1 MSDPRTLPTR
11 PRTHTAARVLIL
23 AGMTAAM
30 TVSAGALRADAWTPP
45 PADQHPT
52 LPANGVQSLTWDG
65 SHWTVTVDPGA
76 WEIKAI
82 EPTQQI
88 LCGTN
93 HGRPCGATYQL
104 ATTADCVMVQVDW
117 SGQHN
122 SSDPW
127 ACKPAAPE
135 EEPCPTETETPRTPT
150 PEPTSSPEPSQTPTP
165 TDESNEQPSPT
176 PSSPETSPTSP
187 ASSPSPLPSDPEPSD
202 SPTSPATSPTLA
214 NTDPTT
220 TSNGRDE
227 STTTPTRAEVA
238 DDEVPAVLNHAVLA
252 ATGVEPWFA
261 LGGAVVLV
269 LIGAIAIGARR
280 GGRR

>member
-30 TVSAGALRADAWTPP
+30 AVSAGALRADAWTPP
-45 PADQHPT
+45 PADQQPT

-65 SHWTVTVDPGA
+65 KHWTVTVDPGA
-76 WEIKAI
+76 WEIKVI

-93 HGRPCGATYQL
+93 YGRPCTTTYQL
-104 ATTADCVMVQVDW
+104 ATTADCVMVQADW

-127 ACKPAAPE
+127 ACKPATSE
-135 EEPCPTETETPRTPT
+135 EEPCPTTPPT
-150 PEPTSSPEPSQTPTP
+150 TTSPEPSTPQPEPSEPAPATPTEEP
-165 TDESNEQPSPT
+165 SLPPDSPEPQPSNPRPT
-176 PSSPETSPTSP
+176 
-187 ASSPSPLPSDPEPSD
+187 AASPSPLPSDPEPSD
-202 SPTSPATSPTLA
+202 SPTSPVTSPTPA

-220 TSNGRDE
+220 TSNGHDG
-227 STTTPTRAEVA
+227 STTTANRTDVA
-238 DDEVPAVLNHAVLA
+238 DDDVPAVVKHAVLA
-252 ATGVEPWFA
+252 TTGVEFWFV
-261 LGGAVVLV
+261 LCGAVVLV
-269 LIGAIAIGARR
+269 LIGSIAIGARR